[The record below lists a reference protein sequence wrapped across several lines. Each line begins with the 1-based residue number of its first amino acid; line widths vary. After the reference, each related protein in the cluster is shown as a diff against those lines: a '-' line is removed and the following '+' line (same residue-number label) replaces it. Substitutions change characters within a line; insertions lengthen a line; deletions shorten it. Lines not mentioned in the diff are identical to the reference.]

1 MAVES
6 TMVPLGTLMPEFVL
20 TDLSGHQVQ
29 STDLA
34 GTPALVMFL
43 CNHCPYVRHAETRL
57 GEMLHEFADLPAV
70 GICSNDAVAYPD
82 DAPERHALA
91 HEPVPEPH
99 RPSMGC
105 SIKWRA

>member
-1 MAVES
+1 MAVGS

-20 TDLSGHQVQ
+20 TDVSGHQVE

-57 GEMLHEFADLPAV
+57 GEMLHEFADLS
-70 GICSNDAVAYPD
+70 GGGDLLQ
-82 DAPERHALA
+82 R
-91 HEPVPEPH
+91 
-99 RPSMGC
+99 RGC
-105 SIKWRA
+105 LSRRRTGEARRAGAAR